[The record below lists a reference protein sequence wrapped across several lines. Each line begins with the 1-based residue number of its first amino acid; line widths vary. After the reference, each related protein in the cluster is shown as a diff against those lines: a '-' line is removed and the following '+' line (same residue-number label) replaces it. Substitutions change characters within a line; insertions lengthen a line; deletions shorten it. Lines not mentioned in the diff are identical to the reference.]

1 MGNNWIYSATVRA
14 LRKLAK
20 ALKEEIEI
28 EIGKEESNILAP
40 LSVILNTIK

>member
-20 ALKEEIEI
+20 ALKEEIGVKI
-28 EIGKEESNILAP
+28 RKEGSDILTP